1 MTRPG
6 TLSISRPIPSIYLTA
21 VLSIKWQPHP
31 PKSRRQKQAAAQR
44 ALALVKPGTIVGL
57 GTGARPALHR
67 RTGRQSPRRPQDPGG
82 RHLGGKPGQA
92 EAGGIPIT
100 EKVDGSL
107 DLAVDG
113 ADEIDPAVNCV
124 KGRGGALL
132 REKVVAHASRRFV
145 LIADETKLVGRL
157 GRGPVPIEILPFSGK
172 RHAAR
177 SSPWAGGPSSGMAPE
192 GRSRPT
198 IGNLVLDTSF
208 GRLTPHSAW
217 PCARSRA
224 SSSTASSSAWRG
236 PRSSV
241 RRRASGFLA
250 SAVSLPYA

>member
-1 MTRPG
+1 MA
-6 TLSISRPIPSIYLTA
+6 TA
-21 VLSIKWQPHP
+21 PAEVEA
-31 PKSRRQKQAAAQR
+31 QKQAAAER

-57 GTGARPALHR
+57 GTGSTARYFIDGLAAR
-67 RTGRQSPRRPQDPGG
+67 VRGG
-82 RHLGGKPGQA
+82 LKIQAVASSEESRAQA

-157 GRGPVPIEILPFSGK
+157 GRGPVPIEILPFLWEAT
-172 RHAAR
+172 RR
-177 SSPWAGGPSSGMAPE
+177 SIESLGGRPELRMAPGGPFK
-192 GRSRPT
+192 T
-198 IGNLVLDTSF
+198 DNGNLVLDTSF
-208 GRLTPHSAW
+208 GAVDAALGVALRAIPGVIEHGLFFGMARAAIVGSA
-217 PCARSRA
+217 
-224 SSSTASSSAWRG
+224 TG
-236 PRSSV
+236 V
-241 RRRASGFLA
+241 RILGE
-250 SAVSLPYA
+250 LP